1 MERILEQRDLTV
13 FPEMIARAEPGEDV
27 IRITGYGSVFNKPYD
42 VWGIREVVEPG
53 AFTKTLRDNPD
64 IRGMFNHSPD
74 FLLGRTK
81 SKTMDVEEDAK
92 GLRYEIRADPQ
103 DPQAASVARKI
114 ARGDVD
120 GSSMAF
126 FVHREEWERDKD
138 GRPTKRILREIEL
151 IETGPVT
158 MPASPATSAKVKR
171 SAEIGYDDALVA
183 VMVMHRAGF
192 NLSSAQEEMLRRT
205 IETLERLK
213 AAPLNQK
220 EEHPV
225 TGTQLVDHE
234 LRRLALRREEIAQL
248 L

>member
-13 FPEMIARAEPGEDV
+13 FPEMIARAETTEEF
-27 IRITGYGSVFNKPYD
+27 IRIQGYGSVFNKPYE
-42 VWGIREVVEPG
+42 VWGIKEVVEAG
-53 AFTKTLRDNPD
+53 AFEKTLRENPD

-81 SKTMDVEEDAK
+81 SGTMDVEEDAK
-92 GLRYEIRADPQ
+92 GLRYEIRADAK
-103 DPQAASVARKI
+103 DPQAISVARKI
-114 ARGDVD
+114 TRKDVD
-120 GSSMAF
+120 GSSIAF
-126 FVHREEWERDKD
+126 FVHRDEWERDKD
-138 GRPTKRILREIEL
+138 GRPLKRILKEIEL

-192 NLSSAQEEMLRRT
+192 RLNSAQEELLHQT

-213 AAPLNQK
+213 TAPAGNG
-220 EEHPV
+220 HPV
-225 TGTQLVDHE
+225 IRTQFISE
-234 LRRLALRREEIAQL
+234 LRRLALREREIETHA
-248 L
+248 